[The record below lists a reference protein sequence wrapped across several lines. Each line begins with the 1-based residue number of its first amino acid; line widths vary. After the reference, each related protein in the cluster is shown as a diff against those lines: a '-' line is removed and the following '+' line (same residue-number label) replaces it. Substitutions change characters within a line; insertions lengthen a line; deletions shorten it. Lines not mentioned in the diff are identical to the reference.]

1 MTQAEQSGAPRTR
14 RWDDQRWVVDN
25 IVSAVG
31 IEWDQSRIAYTLGPC
46 GVEATADFAGVR
58 ARSRRFA
65 DISRAFERA
74 AVRRH
79 RMAEAFE
86 ADGKLVSA
94 RESYFI
100 AALLYGSAQWPI
112 FESNERNVRLD
123 ERKTTCY
130 AAYVRHSDRDVRR
143 VEIPFGTTTLPAY
156 LHLPRRPSGERV
168 PAVLGVSGM
177 DTFKEMRGALYGDKL
192 LERGFAVLAFDGPGQ
207 GEALV
212 RRGIHVTE
220 DNYIDA
226 GVAAIQWLRGRP
238 EIDGGR
244 IAVFGASFGS
254 FWATQIASAVPDLA
268 ACAVA
273 FVCHEP
279 GMRTLF
285 ETASPT
291 FKMRFMYMC
300 GIRDEGEFDAWVEK
314 LDVLPLAASIT
325 APYLAVAGED
335 DELSPVEHTYR
346 LMDALRSPKQM
357 LVYQGE
363 THGLHSGGASGLGPH
378 AATFVADWLRDR
390 VDGRPMNS
398 EHRFVDLSGQVTTE
412 PWQPGLLERV
422 HDR

>member
-1 MTQAEQSGAPRTR
+1 
-14 RWDDQRWVVDN
+14 
-25 IVSAVG
+25 
-31 IEWDQSRIAYTLGPC
+31 
-46 GVEATADFAGVR
+46 
-58 ARSRRFA
+58 
-65 DISRAFERA
+65 
-74 AVRRH
+74 
-79 RMAEAFE
+79 
-86 ADGKLVSA
+86 
-94 RESYFI
+94 
-100 AALLYGSAQWPI
+100 
-112 FESNERNVRLD
+112 
-123 ERKTTCY
+123 
-130 AAYVRHSDRDVRR
+130 
-143 VEIPFGTTTLPAY
+143 
-156 LHLPRRPSGERV
+156 
-168 PAVLGVSGM
+168 M